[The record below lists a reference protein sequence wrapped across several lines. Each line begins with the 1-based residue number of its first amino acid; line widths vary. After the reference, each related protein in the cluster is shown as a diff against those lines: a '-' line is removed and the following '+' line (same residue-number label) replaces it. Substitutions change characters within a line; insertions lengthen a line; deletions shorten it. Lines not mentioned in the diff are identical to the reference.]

1 MSVEE
6 NFKDRLEI
14 AMNIY
19 NNLFNQINLAFT
31 RASLI
36 LAYHG
41 LSLGFLVKVSFDNL
55 KEVKLRTLKLIA
67 SCFFLLTFLLA
78 FISIFFA
85 FRAFFPL
92 LKDKTCRSECMFWI
106 YHISCEGSER
116 DLQRF
121 KKNIKDYE
129 MVIDCI
135 SSSIIALA
143 EILKEK
149 NENIK
154 NSLYFL
160 VVSLILEVLTIV
172 ILLFTSWPF
181 PPTP

>member
-1 MSVEE
+1 
-6 NFKDRLEI
+6 
-14 AMNIY
+14 
-19 NNLFNQINLAFT
+19 
-31 RASLI
+31 
-36 LAYHG
+36 
-41 LSLGFLVKVSFDNL
+41 
-55 KEVKLRTLKLIA
+55 
-67 SCFFLLTFLLA
+67 
-78 FISIFFA
+78 
-85 FRAFFPL
+85 
-92 LKDKTCRSECMFWI
+92 
-106 YHISCEGSER
+106 
-116 DLQRF
+116 QRF